1 MAAEGVFL
9 FVSVAVSLVTLASFC
24 MLSLFLLVLRLNSLL
39 SRFNGKVPVAVGF
52 VGHSK

>member
-24 MLSLFLLVLRLNSLL
+24 MVSFLLVLRLNSLL

>member
-24 MLSLFLLVLRLNSLL
+24 LVSLFFLVLRLNSLL